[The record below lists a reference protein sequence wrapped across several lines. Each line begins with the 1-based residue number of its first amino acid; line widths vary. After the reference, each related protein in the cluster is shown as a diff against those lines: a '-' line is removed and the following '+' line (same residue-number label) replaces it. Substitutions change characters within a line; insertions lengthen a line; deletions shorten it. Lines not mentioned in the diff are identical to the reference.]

1 MTDLLLQRVV
11 QGGELIDLD
20 LLAALVLSLLLA
32 KLAKAL
38 AESSA
43 GIGFSLLGDGGD
55 GLTDSVL

>member
-11 QGGELIDLD
+11 QGSELIDLD
-20 LLAALVLSLLLA
+20 LFAALVLGLLLA
-32 KLAKAL
+32 KLAKTL

-43 GIGFSLLGDGGD
+43 GIGVSLLRDGGD